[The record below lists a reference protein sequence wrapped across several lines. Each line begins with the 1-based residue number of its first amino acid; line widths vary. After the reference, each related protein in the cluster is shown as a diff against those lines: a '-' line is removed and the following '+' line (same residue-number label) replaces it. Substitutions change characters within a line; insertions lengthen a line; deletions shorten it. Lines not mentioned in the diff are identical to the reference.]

1 MMRAILCSLEKRKI
15 EQKILSTLSHKMN
28 ETKFGLDNIKAE
40 KKNILILYQKM
51 QHRLREVKQFGT

>member
-1 MMRAILCSLEKRKI
+1 
-15 EQKILSTLSHKMN
+15 MN

-51 QHRLREVKQFGT
+51 QHRLREVKRFGT